1 MNKIK
6 VIDVYED
13 FIRSFRALQPPSSL
27 SNSPCTVFTATFL
40 SFLASVQVPS
50 MLITSSRSKD
60 CNKSSPRRRCSIS
73 GSSRGVFAVVVAGGG
88 AVEVADGAVAVAVPA
103 SGDMDARNE
112 SSAGTMFLLMLA
124 NSA

>member
-1 MNKIK
+1 
-6 VIDVYED
+6 
-13 FIRSFRALQPPSSL
+13 
-27 SNSPCTVFTATFL
+27 
-40 SFLASVQVPS
+40 

-60 CNKSSPRRRCSIS
+60 CNKSSPRRRCSMS
-73 GSSRGVFAVVVAGGG
+73 GSSRGVYAVVVAGGG
-88 AVEVADGAVAVAVPA
+88 ADEVADGAVAVAVAVSA

>member
-1 MNKIK
+1 
-6 VIDVYED
+6 
-13 FIRSFRALQPPSSL
+13 
-27 SNSPCTVFTATFL
+27 
-40 SFLASVQVPS
+40 

-60 CNKSSPRRRCSIS
+60 CNKSSPRRRCSMS
-73 GSSRGVFAVVVAGGG
+73 GSSRGVYAVVVAGGG
-88 AVEVADGAVAVAVPA
+88 ADEVADGAVAVAVAVAVSA